1 MVWKLSGKGTEGYD
15 GMYIYCAIISLFNLD
30 NILLNNKKEDDF
42 MSEAKKTSLYNA
54 HEKCGGKI
62 IDFAGWALPVQ
73 YEGITAEH
81 EAVRN
86 YAGMFDVS
94 HMGEV
99 EVRGPQATDYV
110 QNLVTN
116 DVSVMNENQVFYAM
130 MCYPNGGIV
139 DDLLIYKHTNDFYLL
154 VINASNVDKDFQWM
168 KENIGNYV
176 VDLKNISEDVS
187 EIALQGPKA
196 QEILQELTDTDLSE
210 IAFFYFKTDVKIAGK
225 NCLVSRTGYTGEDGF
240 EIYMKHEDSEY
251 VWDKILETGKDKG
264 VKATGLGCR
273 DTLRF
278 EANLP
283 LYGNELSPE
292 ITPLEAGFG
301 MFVKLGK
308 SNFIGKEALVKQK
321 SEGLKRKIVGFE
333 MEAPGIPRHGYDVLS
348 NGKVIG
354 FVTTGYNSPTLK
366 KNIGLAMV
374 DIEYSELGT
383 PIEIQIR
390 KNTVKAKVVDRRFY
404 TKKYK
409 K

>member
-1 MVWKLSGKGTEGYD
+1 MR
-15 GMYIYCAIISLFNLD
+15 LFN
-30 NILLNNKKEDDF
+30 IKKEDDF
-42 MSEAKKTSLYNA
+42 MSEPKRTSLYNA
-54 HEKCGGKI
+54 HEKCGGRI

-81 EAVRN
+81 EAVRTN
-86 YAGMFDVS
+86 AGMFDVS

-99 EVRGPQATDYV
+99 EVRGAQATAYL

-116 DVSVMNENQVFYAM
+116 DVSGMNKNQVIYAM

-154 VINASNVDKDFQWM
+154 VINASNVEKDFQWM
-168 KENIGNYV
+168 KDNIGSYDV
-176 VDLKNISEDVS
+176 ELKNISEDVS
-187 EIALQGPKA
+187 EIAIQGPKA
-196 QEILQELTDTDLSE
+196 EEILQELTDTDLSE
-210 IAFFYFKTDVKIAGK
+210 IAFFYFKTDVKIAGR

-240 EIYMKHEDSEY
+240 EIYMRHEDAEH
-251 VWDKILETGKDKG
+251 VWDKMLEAGKDKG
-264 VKATGLGCR
+264 VKPAGLGCR

-283 LYGNELSPE
+283 LYGNELSQE

-301 MFVKLGK
+301 MFVKLEK
-308 SNFIGKEALVKQK
+308 PNFIGKEALVKQK
-321 SEGLKRKIVGFE
+321 TEGLKRKIVGFE
-333 MEAPGIPRHGYDVLS
+333 MEGPGIPRHGYDVLS
-348 NGKVIG
+348 DGKVIG
-354 FVTTGYNSPTLK
+354 FVTTGYSSPTLK

-390 KNTVKAKVVDRRFY
+390 KNAVKARVVNRRFY